1 MSKGTVLTVEAASL
15 PVGSGSAYLQAQ
27 RPSFRRRF
35 VAAWSYDY
43 LVAMWIAT
51 ILLAFTRVV
60 IGANPPLPVPFL
72 FFVFSIF
79 LFRDCLPG
87 GLSAGKNLFGLEVV
101 DKESGR
107 AVTAWQSVRRNLLLL
122 APYFLYYLV
131 ALFPAQSQ
139 NSNIL
144 LSAIKT
150 FGTIYIA
157 LLLLVEGGLMI
168 FCGERLADKL
178 AGTKVKWRT
187 GDEQAWVNRAGR

>member
-1 MSKGTVLTVEAASL
+1 MSKGKVLTVEAARL
-15 PVGSGSAYLQAQ
+15 PVGSGSLYLQVKK
-27 RPSFRRRF
+27 PSFRRRF

-51 ILLAFTRVV
+51 ILLAFARVI
-60 IGANPPLPVPFL
+60 IGANPTLPVPFL

-101 DKESGR
+101 DKQSGK
-107 AVTAWQSVRRNLLLL
+107 AVTAGQSVRRNLLLL

-131 ALFPAQSQ
+131 APFAAQYKDS
-139 NSNIL
+139 SSL

-178 AGTKVKWRT
+178 AGTKVRWRT
-187 GDEQAWVNRAGR
+187 KDEVQVDRAGC